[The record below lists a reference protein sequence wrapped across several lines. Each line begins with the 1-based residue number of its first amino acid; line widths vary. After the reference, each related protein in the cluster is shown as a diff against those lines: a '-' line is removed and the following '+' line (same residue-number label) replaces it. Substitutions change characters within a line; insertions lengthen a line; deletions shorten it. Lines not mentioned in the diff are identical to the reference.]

1 MSATP
6 GILSCQTIQPAR
18 QYLGMSYKGKV
29 RNGVVV
35 LPPEAKLSEGEE
47 VEVTPLGNPPVDDF
61 TDTLVRI
68 SKKVAGLPPD
78 LAAQHDH
85 YLYGTPKR

>member
-1 MSATP
+1 
-6 GILSCQTIQPAR
+6 
-18 QYLGMSYKGKV
+18 MSYKGTIK
-29 RNGVVV
+29 NGVVV
-35 LPPEAKLSEGEE
+35 LPPDARLSEGEE
-47 VEVTPLGNPPVDDF
+47 VEVTPLGKPAADDF

-68 SKKVAGLPPD
+68 SKTVSGLPPD